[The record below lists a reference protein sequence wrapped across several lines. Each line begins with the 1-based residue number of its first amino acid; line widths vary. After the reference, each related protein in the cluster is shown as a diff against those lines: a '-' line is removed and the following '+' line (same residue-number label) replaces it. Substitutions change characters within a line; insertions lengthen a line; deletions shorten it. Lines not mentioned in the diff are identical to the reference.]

1 VRGQALLL
9 LASYRP
15 STILVVSPG
24 DGKDAMPIPAGT
36 YNMGLQKG
44 ADTFSFLQR
53 VSQPEDKAAYRDYL
67 DNISERAVL
76 YRVTPVEEM
85 PEKPYA
91 NETVIPR
98 GNGVHETAV
107 LTNAA
112 EKLETIREALIAK
125 YGDEYDYEELE
136 SDIAVPEGLTAYYN
150 EFNAKGDNR
159 DAMYLMTP
167 DFTLDSDEDF
177 VVVYGVNHAVT
188 RKAHY
193 FNAVLHARPMLN
205 GVCTVFDSM
214 MSGSADRYLGEDMQ
228 GSDEF
233 YVYKMALEEMDEHT
247 AIIPYS
253 TGNEQ
258 GKYYGVDNENTVFV
272 LFRIYLDETG
282 VGASYYEL
290 VNDRVIVFHKK

>member
-1 VRGQALLL
+1 MKKL
-9 LASYRP
+9 LAYLLIFVMAL
-15 STILVVSPG
+15 TAVT
-24 DGKDAMPIPAGT
+24 AG
-36 YNMGLQKG
+36 L
-44 ADTFSFLQR
+44 A
-53 VSQPEDKAAYRDYL
+53 
-67 DNISERAVL
+67 
-76 YRVTPVEEM
+76 
-85 PEKPYA
+85 
-91 NETVIPR
+91 
-98 GNGVHETAV
+98 ETAEEP
-107 LTNAA
+107 AA
-112 EKLETIREALIAK
+112 EEAPQVT
-125 YGDEYDYEELE
+125 YDYEELTTE
-136 SDIAVPEGLTAYYN
+136 IGIIDGLTAYTNDVNANGDVHDAAYLISP
-150 EFNAKGDNR
+150 EFELK
-159 DAMYLMTP
+159 
-167 DFTLDSDEDF
+167 SDEDF

-233 YVYKMALEEMDEHT
+233 YVYKMAREEMDEHT